1 MPQFIAPFPRKGVV
15 LKAPEDRSVSSLLK
29 FPVFLR
35 ALPSSIPVGQ
45 TKRRPFYGQAKGQLR
60 LTWKPSAGS
69 PQSEGSRFKTI
80 VNQLSL
86 NTGRQEGAVAG
97 GSPPLW
103 CLTAPPSP
111 TDGKTIERT
120 QQCKKPYINRFPI
133 DIRLLFMEPATG
145 FEPATYALRMRRST
159 S

>member
-86 NTGRQEGAVAG
+86 NTGRQEGAAAG
-97 GSPPLW
+97 GSPLVPDGTTFPYRWEKIEHSNAKSLI
-103 CLTAPPSP
+103 S
-111 TDGKTIERT
+111 TD
-120 QQCKKPYINRFPI
+120 F
-133 DIRLLFMEPATG
+133 RLI
-145 FEPATYALRMRRST
+145 
-159 S
+159 